1 MAKEQRIEERLLGGS
16 RIEVSAIGLGCMS
29 LSGIYGASS
38 DDDGIALIRAAL
50 DHGITLLDTSDAYG
64 AGHNEE
70 LVGKAIKGRRSEV
83 VLATKFGNLGGR
95 GGKFADGRPEYAA
108 SSCEASLKRLGV
120 ETIDLYYQ
128 HRVDPMV
135 PIEETVGAMARLVA
149 QGKVRALGLSEARPE
164 TIRRAQKVHPIAA
177 VQNEFS
183 LLYRAEGEETRRT
196 TRELDI
202 AFVAYSPLGR
212 GLLTAKIAGPASL
225 SETDARRRHPRFA
238 QENLARN
245 IIWSWCAGSRRW
257 RARRV
262 ARPANSPSPGCSPRA
277 RTLLRSRG
285 RSGRSASWRTSGRFL
300 SISPPAIS
308 RASPRLSRWVQSR
321 GCAIRKRKWAVSIS
335 EADAADVVPA
345 SHNGNPRSTA
355 GPAGS
360 IGPSAE
366 AARCGFKKISGACHT
381 GRFHLVMLAETE
393 VTKERQS
400 WNRD

>member
-212 GLLTAKIAGPASL
+212 GLLTAKIADPASL

-245 IIWSWCAGSRRW
+245 MELVRQLEAMAREKGCTAGQLALAW
-257 RARRV
+257 LLAQGKDV
-262 ARPANSPSPGCSPRA
+262 IAIPGTKRKERLVENIKA
-277 RTLLRSRG
+277 
-285 RSGRSASWRTSGRFL
+285 L
-300 SISPPAIS
+300 SIKLSNSDLARISDAI
-308 RASPRLSRWVQSR
+308 PI
-321 GCAIRKRKWAVSIS
+321 GAVAGLRYP
-335 EADAADVVPA
+335 EAQM
-345 SHNGNPRSTA
+345 
-355 GPAGS
+355 GS
-360 IGPSAE
+360 VY
-366 AARCGFKKISGACHT
+366 
-381 GRFHLVMLAETE
+381 L
-393 VTKERQS
+393 
-400 WNRD
+400 